1 MCIKRKKEKGGFAA
15 EFSWDKTNH
24 KTVNSLEYIL
34 VFLYELKGGKKH
46 SPMVEKNTC
55 MVR

>member
-15 EFSWDKTNH
+15 QFSWDKTNH

-46 SPMVEKNTC
+46 SPMVEKNRC